1 MNRKIFRSALLISL
15 LVLASSFILSMGILY
30 SYFESQLEKELRN
43 EAMYISS
50 ALEMEGTDYLIN
62 IKNEDK
68 RVTLIA
74 PDGTV
79 LADTSVDADK
89 LENHLDREE
98 IKAAMEN
105 GSGTSVRYSETLT
118 EKVVY
123 YAEKMENGNILRV
136 STRRYTVFTVL
147 LGLAQPIS
155 IVIIL
160 AVILSFIL
168 SVRVSRS
175 IVEPINALDLDHP
188 ESNDTY
194 EELAPL
200 LKRIALQHKTIERQL
215 KEAQKQQEEF
225 RLITENMTEGLLV
238 IDRNMQLLSC
248 NAAAQKLLHIHEPVS
263 GNVLIV
269 NRSRGFRQAVEK
281 VLDGSHVET
290 EMQAEDKYYSIIAN
304 PVYEE
309 AFVIGGVI
317 VILDITEQ
325 KLREQMRQE
334 FTSNVSHELK
344 TPLTSISGFAEML
357 MAGETDK
364 ATVMDFSKTI
374 YDEAQRLIALV
385 MDIIRVSELDEG
397 SKAFER
403 EQVDLYALSKEIMER
418 LAPQAE
424 KKRIKISISG
434 GKAWIAGVRKILD
447 EMIYNLCDNAI
458 KYNKENGNVD
468 VIVTCAQKEVC
479 VTVRDTGIGIPEGS
493 LDRVFERFYRVD
505 KSRSRETGGTGLG
518 LSIVKHGAAFHDAR
532 VELKSKINEGTAV
545 TLHFPALG

>member
-15 LVLASSFILSMGILY
+15 LVLAASFILSMGILFG
-30 SYFESQLEKELRN
+30 YFESQLEKELRN

-50 ALEMEGTDYLIN
+50 ALQNEGTDYLKSIE
-62 IKNEDK
+62 NEGK
-68 RVTLIA
+68 RITLIA

-98 IKAAMEN
+98 IKATMEN

-123 YAEKMENGNILRV
+123 YAEKMKNGNILRV
-136 STRRYTVFTVL
+136 STRQYTVFTVL

-200 LKRIALQHKTIERQL
+200 LKRIAQQHKTIERQL

-290 EMQAEDKYYSIIAN
+290 EMQTEDKHYSIIAN

-309 AFVIGGVI
+309 ALVIGAVI

-357 MAGETDK
+357 MKGGTDE
-364 ATVMDFSKTI
+364 ATVMDFSKSI

-385 MDIIRVSELDEG
+385 VDIIRVSELDEG
-397 SKAFER
+397 SRAFER
-403 EQVDLYALSKEIMER
+403 EQVDLYALSQEITER

-424 KKRIKISISG
+424 KKHIKISVLG
-434 GKAWIAGVRKILD
+434 GKARIIGVRKILD

-468 VIVTCAQKEVC
+468 VIVTCTQKEVC
-479 VTVRDTGIGIPEGS
+479 VTVRDTGIGIPES
-493 LDRVFERFYRVD
+493 SQDRVFERFYRVD
-505 KSRSRETGGTGLG
+505 KSRSKETGGTGLG
-518 LSIVKHGAAFHDAR
+518 LSIVKHGASFHDAHI
-532 VELKSKINEGTAV
+532 ELKSKINEGTAV